1 MIMVGDGL
9 APRRAAVRTV
19 AGRWRAKGRAWGL
32 RAPMVR
38 PKGPRAAER
47 RPGAPS
53 PAPGTVS
60 SGALNGAV
68 GEAAAPD
75 GASPGRRRS
84 WGGGAVLAVLS
95 VLSVPYATS
104 WTPRGPPG
112 PRGSSSGS

>member
-19 AGRWRAKGRAWGL
+19 AGRWRANGRAWGL

-53 PAPGTVS
+53 PTPGTVS
-60 SGALNGAV
+60 SRARNGAV
-68 GEAAAPD
+68 GEAGAPD
-75 GASPGRRRS
+75 GASPGRRGS
-84 WGGGAVLAVLS
+84 WDGRVVLPVLPALS
-95 VLSVPYATS
+95 VLF
-104 WTPRGPPG
+104 
-112 PRGSSSGS
+112 